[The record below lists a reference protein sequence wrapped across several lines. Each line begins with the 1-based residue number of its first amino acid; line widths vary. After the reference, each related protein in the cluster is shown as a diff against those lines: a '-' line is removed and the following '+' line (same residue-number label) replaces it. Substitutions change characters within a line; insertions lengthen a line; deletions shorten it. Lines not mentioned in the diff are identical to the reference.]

1 MMTADLQKWEFR
13 DPMLVLMSKQQ
24 AAINRSC
31 AGCMHTR
38 SVQSPFDDTVVRCLK
53 GKPYG
58 KKCKQYEVADE

>member
-1 MMTADLQKWEFR
+1 MTVDLCKWQFR

-31 AGCMHTR
+31 EGCAHAKTIET
-38 SVQSPFDDTVVRCLK
+38 PFGDALTRCLK

-58 KKCKQYEVADE
+58 KKCNRYEVADE